1 MKKRRDGSYTEKPLF
16 TLTSSD
22 TIPSLLATRART
34 FPDQIAVERRSDVG
48 AVRPVT
54 AAELQRMV
62 EETAKGMIGL
72 GVRPGDSVAILS
84 STSFEWMLLDLAIL
98 SAGGVTVPIYES
110 DSAVQISHILTD
122 ATVTRVFTATVQQA
136 ELVQSVAPEGV
147 PVDSIDRG
155 ALLDLANAA
164 KDVTTRQLER
174 RLDGLDIDDVAT
186 IIYTSGTTGLPKGVV
201 LTHRNFVGTT
211 QGVRQ
216 ILREVI
222 DSPDTRLLLF
232 LPLAHVLAR
241 FVMHAVLSG
250 QGCLAFSPDI
260 KRLLPDIEA
269 FKPSLLLAVPRVL
282 EKVYNSAVAKAG
294 GGLKGKIFSWSAKQ
308 ARTYTE
314 RRNSVLG
321 PSPLLRMRHGLA
333 DRLVLHKIREILG
346 PNIRYVV
353 SGGAPLATDLAL
365 FFEGVGITLIQG
377 YGLSETTGPITVQR
391 LDANPTGTVGPVLP
405 GNSMKIAPDGEVL
418 LKGVSL
424 MRGYH
429 RNPEATAE
437 AIDTDGW
444 FHTGDLGR
452 IDRHGHLSIT
462 GRKKELIVTAGG
474 KNVSPEILE
483 DALATHPLIANVV
496 VVGDQRPYIG
506 ALITL
511 DREMLPDWLTR
522 HGLPV
527 VDVPEAALLPQVLD
541 SLNKAIARANKQVSR
556 AESIRKF
563 RIVDTTFT
571 IENGYVTPSM
581 KLRRSAVVRD
591 FAHEID
597 ALYAEK

>member
-34 FPDQIAVERRSDVG
+34 FPDQIAIERRSDVG

-110 DSAVQISHILTD
+110 DSAAQISHILTD

-444 FHTGDLGR
+444 FHTGDLGS

-541 SLNKAIARANKQVSR
+541 SLDKAIARANKQVSR

-581 KLRRSAVVRD
+581 KLRRSAVVRA
-591 FAHEID
+591 FAHELD

>member
-34 FPDQIAVERRSDVG
+34 FPDQIAIERRSDVG

-110 DSAVQISHILTD
+110 DSAAQISHILTD

-444 FHTGDLGR
+444 FHTGDLGS

-541 SLNKAIARANKQVSR
+541 SLDKAIARANKQVSR

>member
-353 SGGAPLATDLAL
+353 SGGAPLAADLAL

-511 DREMLPDWLTR
+511 DREMLTDWLTR

-541 SLNKAIARANKQVSR
+541 SLDKAIARANKQVSR

-563 RIVDTTFT
+563 RIVDATFT

>member
-34 FPDQIAVERRSDVG
+34 FPDQIAIERRSDVG

-110 DSAVQISHILTD
+110 DSAAQISHILTD

-444 FHTGDLGR
+444 FHTGDLGS

-541 SLNKAIARANKQVSR
+541 SLDKSIARANKQVSR

-563 RIVDTTFT
+563 RIVDTMFT

>member
-444 FHTGDLGR
+444 FHTGDLGS

-541 SLNKAIARANKQVSR
+541 SLDKAIARANKQVSR

>member
-353 SGGAPLATDLAL
+353 SGGAPLAADLAL

-496 VVGDQRPYIG
+496 VLGDQRPYIG

-541 SLNKAIARANKQVSR
+541 SLDKAIARANKQVSR

>member
-16 TLTSSD
+16 TLTSAD

-353 SGGAPLATDLAL
+353 SGGAPLAADLAL

-391 LDANPTGTVGPVLP
+391 LDANPTGPVGPVLP

-527 VDVPEAALLPQVLD
+527 VDVPEAARLPQVLD